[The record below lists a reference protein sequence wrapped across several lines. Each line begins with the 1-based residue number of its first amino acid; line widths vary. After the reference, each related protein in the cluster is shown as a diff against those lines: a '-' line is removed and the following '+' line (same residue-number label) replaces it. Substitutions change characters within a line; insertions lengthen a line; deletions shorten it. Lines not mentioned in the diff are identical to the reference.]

1 MKENTNIKKEKVT
14 TMYEQKNLA
23 KGNVAK
29 QLILFAIPFVIS
41 NIIQTLYSVADM
53 VIVGQ
58 FNGTASMSGVNI
70 GGQVTM
76 IILNVAVG
84 ISTGGTIMIAQSVG
98 AEKTHK
104 LQKIIGTLLSTLII
118 SAIILTLLMLLLKD
132 PILNLIHTPQESYE
146 EASIYLL
153 VTALGTVFIFGY
165 NALSAIMRGMGDSKS
180 PLYFVAI
187 ACATNIMLD
196 LLLVGVFHMGAFGAA
211 IATIVSQALSL
222 ILCIIYLRR
231 KKFVFDF
238 NFSSFRIDLEQF
250 KNILKLGIPL
260 TIQNLISN
268 LSFLFMTALVNNMG
282 VTASAAVGAV
292 GKYNGFAIL
301 PAIAMN
307 AAVSAMVAQNIGAQR
322 EDRAI
327 KTMLTGMGLAYA
339 ISIPIFIL
347 TTIFPEE
354 VLRMFSADAEL
365 IAVGVP
371 YLRVFSIDYLLVPVA
386 FCLIGFCIGTG
397 HTTFSLFSNIMSAIA
412 IRIPMAYLLSEA
424 AGLGLQGV
432 GLAVP
437 LATATAIILGLWFF
451 FSGRWK
457 RRTVKIEE

>member
-1 MKENTNIKKEKVT
+1 
-14 TMYEQKNLA
+14 MYEQKNLA

-29 QLILFAIPFVIS
+29 QLIIFAIPFIIS

-58 FNGTASMSGVNI
+58 FNGTASMSGINI

-76 IILNVAVG
+76 LILNVAIG

-98 AEKTHK
+98 AEKTGK
-104 LQKIIGTLLSTLII
+104 LQKIIGTLLTSLMI
-118 SAIILTLLMLLLKD
+118 AAVILTVLMLLLKD
-132 PILNLIHTPQESYE
+132 PILRVIHTPEESFS
-146 EASIYLL
+146 EASVYLMI
-153 VTALGTVFIFGY
+153 TALGTIFIFGY

-180 PLYFVAI
+180 PLYFVTV
-187 ACATNIMLD
+187 ACVANIGLD
-196 LLLVGVFHMGAFGAA
+196 LLLVGVLRQGAMGAAV
-211 IATIVSQALSL
+211 ATIVSQALSM
-222 ILCIIYLRR
+222 ILCVIYLRR

-238 NFSSFRIDLEQF
+238 NFKSFGIDMGQL
-250 KNILKLGIPL
+250 KSILKLGIPL

-268 LSFLFMTALVNNMG
+268 LSFLFMTMLVNYMG

-307 AAVSAMVAQNIGAQR
+307 AAISAMVAQNIGAER

-327 KTMLTGMGLAYA
+327 KTMLTGMGLAYM

-347 TTIFPEE
+347 TTAAPQT
-354 VLRMFSADAEL
+354 VLRMFSTDAEL

-371 YLRVFSIDYLLVPVA
+371 YLRAFSIDYLLVPVA
-386 FCLIGFCIGTG
+386 FCLIGFFIGTG
-397 HTTFSLFSNIMSAIA
+397 HTTFSLFSNIMSAIV
-412 IRIPMAYLLSEA
+412 IRIPMAYLLSNV
-424 AGLGLQGV
+424 AGMGLPGV

-437 LATATAIILGLWFF
+437 LASATTIVLGLLFF
-451 FSGRWK
+451 FSGRWR
-457 RRTVKIEE
+457 RRTVRIEE

>member
-1 MKENTNIKKEKVT
+1 
-14 TMYEQKNLA
+14 MYEQKNLS

-29 QLILFAIPFVIS
+29 QLIIFAIPFVIS

-76 IILNVAVG
+76 LMMNVAMG
-84 ISTGGTIMIAQSVG
+84 ISTGATIMIAQSVG
-98 AEKTHK
+98 AEKTKK
-104 LQKIIGTLLSTLII
+104 LQSIIGTLLTALMIA
-118 SAIILTLLMLLLKD
+118 AIVLTALMMIFKD
-132 PILNLIHTPQESYE
+132 PILTLIHTPKESFD
-146 EASIYLL
+146 EASIYLM

-165 NALSAIMRGMGDSKS
+165 NALSAIMRGMGDSKT

-187 ACATNIMLD
+187 ACAVNVVLD
-196 LLLVGVFHMGAFGAA
+196 LLLVGGFHQGAFGAA
-211 IATIVSQALSL
+211 VATIISQAISM
-222 ILCIIYLRR
+222 ILCVIYLRR
-231 KKFVFDF
+231 RKFVFDF
-238 NFSSFRIDLEQF
+238 NFKSFRVDLQQLESL
-250 KNILKLGIPL
+250 LKLGIPL

-307 AAVSAMVAQNIGAQR
+307 AAVSAMVAQNIGAER

-339 ISIPIFIL
+339 ISIPIFAL
-347 TTIFPEE
+347 TTLFPQE
-354 VLRMFSADAEL
+354 VLRMFSTDAEL

-371 YLRVFSIDYLLVPVA
+371 YLRVFSFDYLLVPIA
-386 FCLIGFCIGTG
+386 FCLIGFNIGTG
-397 HTTFSLFSNIMSAIA
+397 HTTFSLFSNVMSAIV
-412 IRIPMAYLLSEA
+412 IRIPMAYLLSEV
-424 AGLGLQGV
+424 AGLGLRGV

-437 LATATAIILGLWFF
+437 LATATTILLSVWFF

-457 RRTVKIEE
+457 KRTVRLEE

>member
-1 MKENTNIKKEKVT
+1 
-14 TMYEQKNLA
+14 MYEQKNLA

-98 AEKTHK
+98 AEKTNK

-132 PILNLIHTPQESYE
+132 PILRMIHTPQESFE
-146 EASIYLL
+146 EASTYLL

-187 ACATNIMLD
+187 ACATNIILD
-196 LLLVGVFHMGAFGAA
+196 LILVGVFGQGAFGAA
-211 IATIVSQALSL
+211 IATIISQALSM
-222 ILCIIYLRR
+222 ILCVIYLRR

-238 NFSSFRIDLEQF
+238 NFSSFRIDLGQL

-307 AAVSAMVAQNIGAQR
+307 AAVSAMVAQNIGAKR

-327 KTMLTGMGLAYA
+327 RTMLTGMGLAYA

-347 TTIFPEE
+347 TTIFP
-354 VLRMFSADAEL
+354 
-365 IAVGVP
+365 
-371 YLRVFSIDYLLVPVA
+371 
-386 FCLIGFCIGTG
+386 
-397 HTTFSLFSNIMSAIA
+397 
-412 IRIPMAYLLSEA
+412 
-424 AGLGLQGV
+424 Q
-432 GLAVP
+432 
-437 LATATAIILGLWFF
+437 
-451 FSGRWK
+451 
-457 RRTVKIEE
+457 

>member
-1 MKENTNIKKEKVT
+1 
-14 TMYEQKNLA
+14 MYEQKNLS
-23 KGNVAK
+23 KGNVAR
-29 QLILFAIPFVIS
+29 QLITFAIPFIIS

-76 IILNVAVG
+76 IVLNVAVG
-84 ISTGGTIMIAQSVG
+84 LSTGGTIMIAQSVG
-98 AEKTHK
+98 AEKTKK

-118 SAIILTLLMLLLKD
+118 AAVILTVLMLIFKD
-132 PILNLIHTPQESYE
+132 PILTLIHTPVESYQ
-146 EASIYLL
+146 EASVYLM

-165 NALSAIMRGMGDSKS
+165 NALSAIMRGMGDSRT

-187 ACATNIMLD
+187 ACVVNIVLD
-196 LLLVGVFHMGAFGAA
+196 LILVGVFHQGAFGAA
-211 IATIVSQALSL
+211 VATIISQAISM
-222 ILCIIYLRR
+222 ILCVIYLRR
-231 KKFVFDF
+231 RRFVFDF
-238 NFSSFRIDLEQF
+238 KINSFRIAMQQL
-250 KNILKLGIPL
+250 KSILKLGIPL
-260 TIQNLISN
+260 TVQNLISN

-347 TTIFPEE
+347 TNLFPQE
-354 VLRMFSADAEL
+354 VLRMFSADPEL
-365 IAVGVP
+365 IAVGIP
-371 YLRVFSIDYLLVPVA
+371 YLKAFAIDYLLVPVA
-386 FCLIGFCIGTG
+386 FCFIGFSIGTG
-397 HTTFSLFSNIMSAIA
+397 HTTFSLFCNIMSAMV
-412 IRIPMAYLLSEA
+412 IRIPMAYLLSEVV
-424 AGLGLQGV
+424 GLGLRGV

-437 LATATAIILGLWFF
+437 LASATTIILCLWFF

-457 RRTVKIEE
+457 KRTVRIEE

>member
-1 MKENTNIKKEKVT
+1 
-14 TMYEQKNLA
+14 MYEQKNLA

-29 QLILFAIPFVIS
+29 QLIIFAIPFIIS

-76 IILNVAVG
+76 LILNVAIG

-98 AEKTHK
+98 AEKTGK
-104 LQKIIGTLLSTLII
+104 LQKIIGTLLTSLMI
-118 SAIILTLLMLLLKD
+118 AAVILTVLMLLLKD
-132 PILNLIHTPQESYE
+132 PILRVIHTPEESFS
-146 EASIYLL
+146 EASVYLMI
-153 VTALGTVFIFGY
+153 TALGTVFIFGY

-180 PLYFVAI
+180 PLYFVTV
-187 ACATNIMLD
+187 ACVANIGLD
-196 LLLVGVFHMGAFGAA
+196 LLLVGVFHQGAMGAAV
-211 IATIVSQALSL
+211 ATIISQALSM
-222 ILCIIYLRR
+222 ILCVIYLRR

-238 NFSSFRIDLEQF
+238 NLKSFGIDMGQL
-250 KNILKLGIPL
+250 KSILKLGIPL

-268 LSFLFMTALVNNMG
+268 LSFLFMTMLVNYMG

-307 AAVSAMVAQNIGAQR
+307 AAISAMVAQNIGAER

-327 KTMLTGMGLAYA
+327 KTMLTGMGLAYM

-347 TTIFPEE
+347 TTAAPQT
-354 VLRMFSADAEL
+354 VLRMFSTDAEL

-371 YLRVFSIDYLLVPVA
+371 YLRAFSIDYLLVPVA
-386 FCLIGFCIGTG
+386 FCLIGFFIGTG
-397 HTTFSLFSNIMSAIA
+397 HTTFSLFSNIMSAIV
-412 IRIPMAYLLSEA
+412 IRIPMAYLLSNV
-424 AGLGLQGV
+424 AGMGLPGV

-437 LATATAIILGLWFF
+437 LASATTIVLGLLFF
-451 FSGRWK
+451 FSGRWR
-457 RRTVKIEE
+457 RRTVRIEE

>member
-1 MKENTNIKKEKVT
+1 
-14 TMYEQKNLA
+14 MYEQKNLV

-29 QLILFAIPFVIS
+29 QLIIFAIPFIIS

-98 AEKTHK
+98 AEKTNK

-118 SAIILTLLMLLLKD
+118 SAVILTLLMLFLKD
-132 PILNLIHTPQESYE
+132 PILRMIHTPEESYE
-146 EASIYLL
+146 EASVYLM

-187 ACATNIMLD
+187 ACATNIILD
-196 LLLVGVFHMGAFGAA
+196 LILVGVFNQGAFGAA
-211 IATIVSQALSL
+211 IATIISQAFSM
-222 ILCIIYLRR
+222 ILCVIYLRR

-238 NFSSFRIDLEQF
+238 NIKSFQIDLGQF
-250 KNILKLGIPL
+250 KSILKLGIPL

-268 LSFLFMTALVNNMG
+268 LSFLFLTALVNNMG

-327 KTMLTGMGLAYA
+327 KTMLTGIGLAYA

-347 TTIFPEE
+347 TTIFPQD
-354 VLRMFSADAEL
+354 VLRMFSADPEL
-365 IAVGVP
+365 ITVGIP
-371 YLRVFSIDYLLVPVA
+371 YLRMFSIDYLLVPVA

-397 HTTFSLFSNIMSAIA
+397 HTTFSLFSNIISAII

-424 AGLGLQGV
+424 AGLGLRGV

-437 LATATAIILGLWFF
+437 LSTSSTIILGLWFF

>member
-1 MKENTNIKKEKVT
+1 
-14 TMYEQKNLA
+14 MYEQKSLV

-29 QLILFAIPFVIS
+29 QLIIFAIPFIIS

-84 ISTGGTIMIAQSVG
+84 ISTGGTILIAQSVG
-98 AEKTHK
+98 AEKTNK

-118 SAIILTLLMLLLKD
+118 SAIILTILMLVLKD
-132 PILNLIHTPQESYE
+132 PILRLIHTPEESYQ
-146 EASIYLL
+146 EASVYLM

-187 ACATNIMLD
+187 ACMTNIVLD
-196 LLLVGVFHMGAFGAA
+196 LVLVGGFRMGAFGAA
-211 IATIVSQALSL
+211 IATIVSQALSM
-222 ILCIIYLRR
+222 ILCVIYLRKR
-231 KKFVFDF
+231 KFVFDF
-238 NFSSFRIDLEQF
+238 NVTSFRIDMGQF
-250 KNILKLGIPL
+250 KSILKLGIPL

-327 KTMLTGMGLAYA
+327 KTMLTGVGLAYA

-347 TTIFPEE
+347 TTVFPQE
-354 VLRMFSADAEL
+354 VLRMFSSDAEL
-365 IAVGVP
+365 IRVGVP
-371 YLRVFSIDYLLVPVA
+371 YLRIFSIDYLLVPVA

-397 HTTFSLFSNIMSAIA
+397 HTTFSLITNIMSAIV
-412 IRIPMAYLLSEA
+412 IRIPMAYLLSGA

-437 LATATAIILGLWFF
+437 LASVTTIIFGAWFF

-457 RRTVKIEE
+457 KRTVKIEE

>member
-1 MKENTNIKKEKVT
+1 
-14 TMYEQKNLA
+14 MYEQKNLA

-29 QLILFAIPFVIS
+29 QLIIFAIPFIIS

-58 FNGTASMSGVNI
+58 FNGTASMSGINI

-76 IILNVAVG
+76 LILNVAIG

-98 AEKTHK
+98 AEKTGK
-104 LQKIIGTLLSTLII
+104 LQKIIGTLLTSLMI
-118 SAIILTLLMLLLKD
+118 AAVILTVLMLLLKD
-132 PILNLIHTPQESYE
+132 PILRVIHTPEESFS
-146 EASIYLL
+146 EASVYLMI
-153 VTALGTVFIFGY
+153 TALGTIFIFGY

-180 PLYFVAI
+180 PLYFVTV
-187 ACATNIMLD
+187 ACVANIGLD
-196 LLLVGVFHMGAFGAA
+196 LLLVGVLRQGAMGAAV
-211 IATIVSQALSL
+211 ATIVSQALSM
-222 ILCIIYLRR
+222 ILCVIYLRR

-238 NFSSFRIDLEQF
+238 NFKSFGIDMGQL
-250 KNILKLGIPL
+250 KSILKLGIPL

-268 LSFLFMTALVNNMG
+268 LSFLFMTMLVNYMG

-307 AAVSAMVAQNIGAQR
+307 AAISAMVAQNIGAER

-327 KTMLTGMGLAYA
+327 KTMLTGMGLAYM

-347 TTIFPEE
+347 TTVAPQT
-354 VLRMFSADAEL
+354 VLRMFSTDAEL

-371 YLRVFSIDYLLVPVA
+371 YLRAFSIDYLLVPVA
-386 FCLIGFCIGTG
+386 FCLIGFFIGTG
-397 HTTFSLFSNIMSAIA
+397 HTTFSLFSNIMSAIV
-412 IRIPMAYLLSEA
+412 IRIPMAYLLSNV
-424 AGLGLQGV
+424 AGMGLPGV

-437 LATATAIILGLWFF
+437 LASATTIVLGLLFF
-451 FSGRWK
+451 FSGRWR
-457 RRTVKIEE
+457 RRTVRIEE

>member
-1 MKENTNIKKEKVT
+1 
-14 TMYEQKNLA
+14 MYEQKNLA

-29 QLILFAIPFVIS
+29 QLIIFAIPFIIS

-76 IILNVAVG
+76 IIMNVAVG

-98 AEKTHK
+98 AEKTKK

-118 SAIILTLLMLLLKD
+118 SAVILTIFMLLLKN
-132 PILNLIHTPQESYE
+132 PILRIIHTPEE
-146 EASIYLL
+146 AFGEASIYLM

-187 ACATNIMLD
+187 ACATNIVLD
-196 LLLVGVFHMGAFGAA
+196 LILVGVFGMGALGAA
-211 IATIVSQALSL
+211 IATIVSQALSM
-222 ILCIIYLRR
+222 ILCILYLRR

-238 NFSSFRIDLEQF
+238 NLSSFRIDMEQF
-250 KNILKLGIPL
+250 KSILKLGIPL

-307 AAVSAMVAQNIGAQR
+307 AAVSAMVAQNIGAQK

-327 KTMLTGMGLAYA
+327 KTMLTGIGLAYA

-354 VLRMFSADAEL
+354 VLRMFSSESEL

-371 YLRVFSIDYLLVPVA
+371 YLRIFSFDYLLVPVA

-397 HTTFSLFSNIMSAIA
+397 HTTFSLFINIMSAII
-412 IRIPMAYLLSEA
+412 IRIPMAYLLSEV
-424 AGLGLQGV
+424 AGLGLWGV

-437 LATATAIILGLWFF
+437 LASLTTIILGLWFF

-457 RRTVKIEE
+457 RKTVSLEE

>member
-1 MKENTNIKKEKVT
+1 
-14 TMYEQKNLA
+14 MYEQKNLA
-23 KGNVAK
+23 KGNVAR
-29 QLILFAIPFVIS
+29 QLITFAIPFVIS

-76 IILNVAVG
+76 LMLNVAIG

-98 AEKTHK
+98 AEKTKK
-104 LQKIIGTLLSTLII
+104 LQSIIGTLLTTLMI
-118 SAIILTLLMLLLKD
+118 AALALTALMLIFKD
-132 PILNLIHTPQESYE
+132 PILTLIRTPKESFR
-146 EASIYLL
+146 EASIYLM

-165 NALSAIMRGMGDSKS
+165 NALSAIMRGMGDSKT

-187 ACATNIMLD
+187 ACAVNIVLD
-196 LLLVGVFHMGAFGAA
+196 LILVGVFGQGAFGAA
-211 IATIVSQALSL
+211 LATVISQAISM
-222 ILCIIYLRR
+222 ILCVLYLRKR
-231 KKFVFDF
+231 KFIFDF
-238 NFSSFRIDLEQF
+238 NLKSFRIDLQQF
-250 KNILKLGIPL
+250 ENILKLGIPL

-307 AAVSAMVAQNIGAQR
+307 AAVSAMVAQNIGAKR

-327 KTMLTGMGLAYA
+327 KTMLTGMGLAYI

-347 TTIFPEE
+347 TTLFPQE
-354 VLRMFSADAEL
+354 VLRLFASDPEL

-371 YLRVFSIDYLLVPVA
+371 YLRVFSFDYLLVPVA
-386 FCLIGFCIGTG
+386 FCLIGFSIGAG
-397 HTTFSLFSNIMSAIA
+397 HTTFSLFCNIMSAIV
-412 IRIPMAYLLSEA
+412 IRIPMAYLLSET
-424 AGLGLQGV
+424 AGLGLKGV

-437 LATATAIILGLWFF
+437 LASAATILLGLWFF

-457 RRTVKIEE
+457 RRTVRIEE

>member
-1 MKENTNIKKEKVT
+1 
-14 TMYEQKNLA
+14 MYEQKNLA

-29 QLILFAIPFVIS
+29 QLIIFAIPFIIS

-76 IILNVAVG
+76 LVLNVAIG

-98 AEKTHK
+98 AEKTKK
-104 LQKIIGTLLSTLII
+104 LEKIIGTLLTSLMVTAVVLM
-118 SAIILTLLMLLLKD
+118 AFMLLLKE
-132 PILNLIHTPQESYE
+132 PILRMIHTPEESFS
-146 EASIYLL
+146 EANVYLM

-180 PLYFVAI
+180 PLYFVTI
-187 ACATNIMLD
+187 ACITNIVLD
-196 LLLVGVFHMGAFGAA
+196 LLLVGVFHQGALGAA
-211 IATIVSQALSL
+211 VATIISQALSM
-222 ILCIIYLRR
+222 ILCVIYLRKR
-231 KKFVFDF
+231 KFVFDF
-238 NFSSFRIDLEQF
+238 NIKSFRIDMEQM

-268 LSFLFMTALVNNMG
+268 LSFLFMTMLVNVMG

-307 AAVSAMVAQNIGAQR
+307 AAISAMVAQNIGARR

-347 TTIFPEE
+347 TAIFPGE
-354 VLRMFSADAEL
+354 VLRMFAPDPEL
-365 IAVGVP
+365 VAIGVP
-371 YLRVFSIDYLLVPVA
+371 YLRIFSIDYLVVPVA
-386 FCLIGFCIGTG
+386 FSLIGFFVGTG
-397 HTTFSLFSNIMSAIA
+397 HTTFSLFSNIMSALV
-412 IRIPMAYLLSEA
+412 IRIPMAYLLSDV
-424 AGLGLQGV
+424 AGMGLPGV

-437 LATATAIILGLWFF
+437 LATVTTVVLGVLFF
-451 FSGRWK
+451 FSGRWR
-457 RRTVKIEE
+457 RRTVNIEE